1 MISNILYWTAVFCIG
16 AVCVRQ
22 YRIRFV
28 FGRKFER
35 LKEREGVPPMRY
47 AELWLRFPGIAIT
60 QSNFDRPVW
69 FFLAV
74 NGENANRRE
83 ILKLL
88 YLSESLKAQGAAYE
102 CVVSAEPDET
112 LRAAACLVF
121 DRNKYRF
128 GKFPTAEG
136 KIYWKYPRFP
146 AISGNSELCEAYRRV
161 RRCILNYYH
170 RNKYK
175 DDPFFVLLFEF
186 FQADRETFLRL
197 FRREL
202 GNAFDTLNRECA
214 GVLAPYSEDEQGLF
228 FAISLYYLSV
238 YHIDLEEE
246 SGLCVSE
253 VRRGK
258 FPVLRARREEKL
270 SSVFFPLLENYLAR
284 AQESDLKS
292 FNYLCSYPFREK
304 FDREAVAFR
313 KKIED
318 ENLSFLLRFSALPAA
333 EGIGEFCAR
342 ARRLRHNLPED
353 GDFFSACALWLVF
366 VSKILKLNVAGE
378 RVYFGTPK
386 EALPLEVELFGKRV
400 TFEPS
405 SDACLNNSF
414 SLRSDKGAFTIYVG
428 G

>member
-1 MISNILYWTAVFCIG
+1 MISNHLYWTAVFCMG

-35 LKEREGVPPMRY
+35 LKNREGVPPMRY
-47 AELWLRFPGIAIT
+47 AELWLRFPGIAVSE
-60 QSNFDRPVW
+60 SNFDRPVW

-88 YLSESLKAQGAAYE
+88 FLAESLKAQGAAYE
-102 CVVSAEPDET
+102 CVVTAEPHEA

-121 DRNKYRF
+121 ERNKYRF
-128 GKFPTAEG
+128 AKFPPAER

-146 AISGNSELCEAYRRV
+146 AISGRAELCEAYRRV

-186 FQADRETFLRL
+186 FQTDREGFLRL

-202 GNAFDTLNRECA
+202 ANAFDTLNRECA

-228 FAISLYYLSV
+228 FAVSLYYLSV
-238 YHIDLEEE
+238 YHIDLDEET
-246 SGLCVSE
+246 GACVSE
-253 VRRGK
+253 VGQGK
-258 FPVLRARREEKL
+258 LFVLRARREEKL

-284 AQESDLKS
+284 ARESDLKS
-292 FNYLCSYPFREK
+292 FNYLCSYPFRER
-304 FDREAVAFR
+304 FNRSAVAFR
-313 KKIED
+313 KRIED
-318 ENLSFLLRFSALPAA
+318 EDLSFLLRFSSLPV
-333 EGIGEFCAR
+333 EKGIAEFCER
-342 ARRLRHNLPED
+342 AGRLRHNLPED
-353 GDFFSACALWLVF
+353 TDFFSACTLWLVF

-400 TFEPS
+400 TFEAS
-405 SDACLNNSF
+405 ADACMNNSF
-414 SLRSDKGAFTIYVG
+414 SLRSGREAFTIYVSG
-428 G
+428 